1 MSAGLISFPIL
12 TRIFSVADY
21 GLLGLIST
29 TLFIAIAI
37 TKLGFPNATVRFYA
51 EFEADGRV
59 TYLYSTVFSSSL
71 LTAGIVATLFFFSIQ
86 LIRDKFTNIN
96 VIDLL
101 SLCSI
106 LLFTSCINDILTS
119 FLRAEQRTKLY
130 NLIAV
135 LRRYGSLALSI
146 FLVLFV
152 MKGLYGFYAGHIIW
166 SIIVLCVLVYVFR
179 GQIKLG
185 LAYFSPAILK
195 QSIKFGFPMVWA
207 ELGHLIL
214 NYADRYLIHL
224 YLGATPLGLYTA
236 GYNLAEHVTQAI
248 IYPINYA
255 MTPIYMNI
263 LVNKG
268 EQQTKQFFTKTFTYF
283 LLIMLPI
290 VFGLIA
296 VGKDLINFL
305 ASAKYIEAY
314 SVLPYVI
321 IGQAVYACTIV
332 LNSGLFIRKKTHI
345 LTIIMIVTC
354 LLNVGLNVVL
364 IPSFGITGAAQAT
377 LISYIF
383 YTIVITYY
391 AFKEFKFRIDF
402 RRISLYLA
410 VAVAMYLLIC
420 LLDGESS
427 LTNLVTK
434 IPAGALFYCTFV
446 LALDRDIRNAL
457 YRTITRSVRI

>member
-1 MSAGLISFPIL
+1 
-12 TRIFSVADY
+12 
-21 GLLGLIST
+21 
-29 TLFIAIAI
+29 
-37 TKLGFPNATVRFYA
+37 
-51 EFEADGRV
+51 
-59 TYLYSTVFSSSL
+59 
-71 LTAGIVATLFFFSIQ
+71 
-86 LIRDKFTNIN
+86 
-96 VIDLL
+96 
-101 SLCSI
+101 
-106 LLFTSCINDILTS
+106 
-119 FLRAEQRTKLY
+119 
-130 NLIAV
+130 
-135 LRRYGSLALSI
+135 
-146 FLVLFV
+146 
-152 MKGLYGFYAGHIIW
+152 
-166 SIIVLCVLVYVFR
+166 
-179 GQIKLG
+179 
-185 LAYFSPAILK
+185 
-195 QSIKFGFPMVWA
+195 
-207 ELGHLIL
+207 
-214 NYADRYLIHL
+214 
-224 YLGATPLGLYTA
+224 
-236 GYNLAEHVTQAI
+236 LAEHVTQAI